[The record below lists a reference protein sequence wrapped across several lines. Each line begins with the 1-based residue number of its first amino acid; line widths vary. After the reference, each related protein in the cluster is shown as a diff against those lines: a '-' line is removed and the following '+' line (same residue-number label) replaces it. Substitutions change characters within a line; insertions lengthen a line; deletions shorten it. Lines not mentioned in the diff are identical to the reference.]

1 MTDGVLLEKR
11 GAMALVTLDR
21 PKALNAFD
29 QPMAS
34 ALLRVLDDIAQDTR
48 IRAVLIVAN
57 GKYFCAG
64 GDVRWFHELSQT
76 NRETRQ
82 ASFEELVATVHSV
95 IEAIMLLPLPV
106 VAAVQ
111 GGASGFGI
119 SLMAA
124 CDFVL
129 STPVSTFSSAY
140 INLGASPDG
149 GATWALPR
157 IMGIRQARE
166 LILLSE
172 QFDGEKALKLNL
184 VNRLV
189 QPDNLLA
196 ETLQLAERL
205 AVGPTLAYGQLKR
218 LLAQSFETNLPQQLK
233 SEQHSFLEAVET
245 RDFAEGLDA
254 LVTRRKANFVG
265 Q

>member
-11 GAMALVTLDR
+11 GAVALVTLDR
-21 PKALNAFD
+21 PRALNAFD

-34 ALLRVLDDIAQDTR
+34 ALLRVLDDIAQDTS

-64 GDVRWFHELSQT
+64 GDVRWFHQLSQT
-76 NRETRQ
+76 DRETRL
-82 ASFEELVATVHSV
+82 ASFEELVVTVHSI
-95 IEAIMLLPLPV
+95 IEAIMLLRRPV

-129 STPVSTFSSAY
+129 STPASTFSSAY
-140 INLGASPDG
+140 INLGATPDG
-149 GATWALPR
+149 GATWLLPR
-157 IMGIRQARE
+157 LMGIRQARE

-172 QFDGEKALKLNL
+172 HFDGEKALTLNL
-184 VNRLV
+184 INRLV
-189 QPDNLLA
+189 QPDSLLA
-196 ETLQLAERL
+196 ESLQLAERL
-205 AVGPTLAYGQLKR
+205 AAGPTLAYGQVKR

-233 SEQHSFLEAVET
+233 SEQYSFMEAVET
-245 RDFAEGLDA
+245 RDFAEGVTA
-254 LVTRRKANFVG
+254 FVTRRKGSFVG
-265 Q
+265 E